1 VYSQGFD
8 DNPHCGEENDL
19 TTARALASDPI
30 EAFVQP
36 IMRAAVDHLD
46 GDMPLLAGMGRY
58 HLGWVDRDF
67 APAANVDQGKRMRPE
82 IALLCCQA
90 AGGALESAAPLAAA
104 IELLHNFTLVHDDI
118 QDRAPKRR
126 HRDTVWANWGESQA
140 INAGDALFAAAH
152 LALFESRRAGVAA
165 ECVLTVAEAFN
176 RMAIEIVAGQV
187 ADLSFETR
195 SDVRPDEYLAM
206 IAGKTAA
213 IVQFAAWAGAEIA
226 GADAQVARA
235 FGEFGLAL
243 GLGFQI
249 QDDLLGI
256 WASAAETGKAAADDI
271 RRKKKSLPVL
281 MLNGRANPADRA
293 ALDRRY
299 AAPEIDADG
308 VAEILALL
316 QKYAIRPEIETQVRA
331 YHDRA
336 KTALLLAAPVDS
348 PARAALLHRIH
359 LLASRS
365 K

>member
-1 VYSQGFD
+1 
-8 DNPHCGEENDL
+8 L
-19 TTARALASDPI
+19 TTVRALTSDPI
-30 EAFVQP
+30 EELVQP

-46 GDMPLLAGMGRY
+46 GAMPLLAGMGRY
-58 HLGWVDRDF
+58 HLGWVDREF

-90 AGGALESAAPLAAA
+90 AGGAIERAAPLAAA

-118 QDRAPKRR
+118 QDRSPTRR

-152 LALFESRRAGVAA
+152 LALFESRRAGVSAD
-165 ECVLTVAEAFN
+165 CVLAIAEAFD
-176 RMAIEIVAGQV
+176 RMTIEIVAGQV

-195 SDVRPDEYLAM
+195 SDVQPGEYLAM
-206 IAGKTAA
+206 ISGKTAA
-213 IVQFAAWAGAEIA
+213 IVRFAAWAGAEIA
-226 GADAQVARA
+226 EADESVVQA

-256 WASAAETGKAAADDI
+256 WASAAATGKAAADDI
-271 RRKKKSLPVL
+271 RRKKKSLPIL
-281 MLNGRANPADRA
+281 MLNQCANPADRA
-293 ALDRRY
+293 ALDQRY
-299 AAPEIDADG
+299 AAPEIDARG
-308 VAEILALL
+308 VDEILALL
-316 QKYAIRPEIETQVRA
+316 KKYAIRPQIEAQVRA
-331 YHDRA
+331 HHDRA
-336 KTALLLAAPVDS
+336 VAALLLAAPDDS
-348 PARAALLHRIH
+348 PARATLLHRIQ